1 MDIAGSNIIVTG
13 GGSGIGKGMCERF
26 KALGAANILVA
37 DLNLEAAAAVAKSI
51 GGIAHECDVADDASV
66 AKLVADTVASI
77 GHIDFFFANAGVGA
91 GGGIEATDQ
100 MWDLSLQV
108 NVMGPAI
115 AARHVIP
122 HMEERGGGTFI
133 VTASAAGLNTGPV
146 SFNYAVSKHAAV
158 GVAEWLAINHG
169 PKITVQAIC
178 PTVVDTPMI
187 AEFGDVMFQALSV
200 DDVVDSIVAGI
211 ESGTFIIAPNDQAIN
226 MFQAKA
232 NDYDGFL
239 GKLQERIASMKE
251 S

>member
-1 MDIAGSNIIVTG
+1 M
-13 GGSGIGKGMCERF
+13 K
-26 KALGAANILVA
+26 
-37 DLNLEAAAAVAKSI
+37 
-51 GGIAHECDVADDASV
+51 
-66 AKLVADTVASI
+66 
-77 GHIDFFFANAGVGA
+77 
-91 GGGIEATDQ
+91 
-100 MWDLSLQV
+100 V

-122 HMEERGGGTFI
+122 HMEEQGQGTFI

-211 ESGTFIIAPNDQAIN
+211 ESGAFIIAPNDQAMN

-239 GKLQERIASMKE
+239 GNLQDRIASMKG